1 MIWVSIV
8 GMPNMLR
15 WITALL
21 GTCLVSGAAGLGFV
35 GPMDGHVRNWC
46 LALTALS
53 ATLLISSFDA
63 YETQA
68 HTRSSD
74 REDE

>member
-1 MIWVSIV
+1 
-8 GMPNMLR
+8 MLR

-21 GTCLVSGAAGLGFV
+21 GTCLVSGAAGLGLV
-35 GPMDGHVRNWC
+35 GPVQGSVRNWC

-63 YETQA
+63 YETQSQ
-68 HTRSSD
+68 TRSAEWD
-74 REDE
+74 DE